1 MRKFEI
7 AKPNP
12 EFLIKSIAEQGYS
25 LETAIADLMDNSISA
40 GAFNIEILT
49 DLENEPFKLFIT
61 DDGCGMTF
69 EELLGNMQFPSTS
82 PENKRVTNDL
92 GRFGLGLKTASFSQT
107 RKFTVLSRKR
117 GQKYYSGLTWDV
129 GYLKE
134 SGEWR
139 LIVNDKDDISS
150 LLNQYRKLSDSHLGQ
165 FVGYEPN
172 TIIVWDGLYK
182 FESFLSGET
191 KKNALYSEISSNT
204 SEYLSIVF
212 HRFLENEIEP
222 VKVRINNEIVK
233 PFNPFPK
240 LDSISKVRSLGPK
253 FGELSYEKL
262 KLEGFVLPNI
272 SISES
277 KQGVNIWTPLNRS
290 LMDMEGIYVYR
301 SNRLILFGGWNG
313 LIKRN
318 SKLQLARLMV
328 DVGNN
333 VDHLLHLDVAKSKID
348 IPYDLKNAFLRVIE
362 KLKEEAEKEFHNHL
376 ISTVVSSPRRVNTN
390 NLFLKVPTNRGISV
404 IINQDFPLLTNLKS
418 TLKKDQIAM
427 LNFILRVCTTSLN
440 SVNQN
445 EKCEFVGD
453 DKVDGINVEEVKLSI
468 LTLIEMGIN
477 KDTIKSTYLPALN
490 INLQNIPSE
499 IEELIDK

>member
-40 GAFNIEILT
+40 GAKNIEVLT
-49 DLENEPFKLFIT
+49 DLDIEPFKLFIT
-61 DDGCGMTF
+61 DDGCGMSPQ
-69 EELLGNMQFPSTS
+69 ELLGNMQFPSTS

-107 RKFTVLSRKR
+107 RKFTVLSRVK

-129 GYLKE
+129 DYLKE
-134 SGEWR
+134 FGEWR
-139 LIVNDKDDISS
+139 LIVNDNDEISN
-150 LLNQYRKLSDSHLGQ
+150 LLNQYRKLSQSHLGEID
-165 FVGYEPN
+165 GYDPN

-182 FESFLSGET
+182 FESFLSGEN
-191 KKNALYSEISSNT
+191 KKTALYSEISSST

-212 HRFLENEIEP
+212 HRFLEREIDP
-222 VKVRINNEIVK
+222 LKVRINNEIVN

-240 LDSISKVRSLGPK
+240 LDSNSKVRTLGPR
-253 FGELSYEKL
+253 FGEISFEKM

-277 KQGVNIWTPLNRS
+277 KQGINIWTPIGKS

-301 SNRLILFGGWNG
+301 SDRLIFFGGWKG
-313 LIKRN
+313 LIKKTP
-318 SKLQLARLMV
+318 KLQLARLMV

-333 VDHLLHLDVAKSKID
+333 VDHLLHLNVDKSKIK
-348 IPYDLKNAFLRVIE
+348 IPFELRNAFLRVIVE
-362 KLKEEAEKEFHNHL
+362 LKKEAEKEFHNHL
-376 ISTVVSSPRRVNTN
+376 TSSFVTAPKKDNSN
-390 NLFLKVPTNRGISV
+390 NLFLKIATNKGVSV
-404 IINQDFPLLTNLKS
+404 SINQDFPLLSNLKS
-418 TLKKDQIAM
+418 NLKKEQVAI
-427 LNFILRVCTTSLN
+427 LNFILKMCTSIVN

-445 EKCEFVGD
+445 EKREFNGD
-453 DKVDGINVEEVKLSI
+453 IKFDGINVEEVRITILKL
-468 LTLIEMGIN
+468 LELGIS
-477 KDTIKSTYLPALN
+477 KETIKSSYLPTLN
-490 INLQNIPSE
+490 IE
-499 IEELIDK
+499 INNMPIQIGELLD